1 MELSSIKCKRINS
14 LDNTFFK
21 MKESKLLDMQRK
33 VEILAAALKKALV
46 RLDNLQEF
54 TQGILTSFQI
64 HIGKDE
70 WEKIV
75 EQLKDI
81 NKREDV
87 EQPVEKGS

>member
-1 MELSSIKCKRINS
+1 MELSSAKHKWFSC
-14 LDNTFFK
+14 LDNTLFK
-21 MKESKLLDMQRK
+21 MKETKLIEMQK
-33 VEILAAALKKALV
+33 KIEVLGSALKNTLVKLNALE
-46 RLDNLQEF
+46 QY

-87 EQPVEKGS
+87 EQPVEKRN

>member
-1 MELSSIKCKRINS
+1 
-14 LDNTFFK
+14 
-21 MKESKLLDMQRK
+21 MKESKLIEMQK
-33 VEILAAALKKALV
+33 KIEVLGSALKNTLLKLNALE
-46 RLDNLQEF
+46 QY

-75 EQLKDI
+75 EQLKDV

-87 EQPVEKGS
+87 EQPVEKRN

>member
-1 MELSSIKCKRINS
+1 
-14 LDNTFFK
+14 
-21 MKESKLLDMQRK
+21 MKESKLIDMQK
-33 VEILAAALKKALV
+33 KIEVLGSALKNTLVKLNALE
-46 RLDNLQEF
+46 QY

-75 EQLKDI
+75 EQLKDV

-87 EQPVEKGS
+87 EQPVEKRS

>member
-1 MELSSIKCKRINS
+1 MDKS
-14 LDNTFFK
+14 LYK
-21 MKESKLLDMQRK
+21 MKESKLIEMQK
-33 VEILAAALKKALV
+33 KIEVLGSALKNTLMKLNT
-46 RLDNLQEF
+46 LEQY

-81 NKREDV
+81 NKRENV
-87 EQPVEKGS
+87 EQPVEKGN

>member
-1 MELSSIKCKRINS
+1 
-14 LDNTFFK
+14 
-21 MKESKLLDMQRK
+21 MKESKLIEMQRK
-33 VEILAAALKKALV
+33 VEVLGSALKKTLI
-46 RLDNLQEF
+46 RLDALQEF

-81 NKREDV
+81 DKRE
-87 EQPVEKGS
+87 EEEEKPKEK

>member
-1 MELSSIKCKRINS
+1 
-14 LDNTFFK
+14 
-21 MKESKLLDMQRK
+21 MKESKLIDMQKK

>member
-1 MELSSIKCKRINS
+1 MELSSAKCKRINS

>member
-1 MELSSIKCKRINS
+1 MDKS
-14 LDNTFFK
+14 LYK
-21 MKESKLLDMQRK
+21 MKESKLIEMQK
-33 VEILAAALKKALV
+33 KIELLGSALKNTLLKLNALE
-46 RLDNLQEF
+46 QY

-87 EQPVEKGS
+87 EQPVEKGD

>member
-1 MELSSIKCKRINS
+1 
-14 LDNTFFK
+14 
-21 MKESKLLDMQRK
+21 MKESKLVDMQRK

-54 TQGILTSFQI
+54 TQGMLTSFQI

>member
-1 MELSSIKCKRINS
+1 
-14 LDNTFFK
+14 
-21 MKESKLLDMQRK
+21 MKESKLIEMQK
-33 VEILAAALKKALV
+33 KIEVLGSALKNTLMKLNT
-46 RLDNLQEF
+46 LEQY

-81 NKREDV
+81 NKRENV
-87 EQPVEKGS
+87 EQPVEKGN

>member
-1 MELSSIKCKRINS
+1 
-14 LDNTFFK
+14 
-21 MKESKLLDMQRK
+21 MKESKLIEMQK
-33 VEILAAALKKALV
+33 KIEVLGSALKNTLVKLNALE
-46 RLDNLQEF
+46 QY

-87 EQPVEKGS
+87 EQPVEKRN

>member
-1 MELSSIKCKRINS
+1 
-14 LDNTFFK
+14 
-21 MKESKLLDMQRK
+21 MKETKLIEMQK
-33 VEILAAALKKALV
+33 KIEVLGSALKNTLLKLNALE
-46 RLDNLQEF
+46 QY

-75 EQLKDI
+75 EQLKDV

-87 EQPVEKGS
+87 EQPVEKRS

>member
-1 MELSSIKCKRINS
+1 MELSCFKYKRINS

-81 NKREDV
+81 NKRENV

>member
-1 MELSSIKCKRINS
+1 MDKS
-14 LDNTFFK
+14 LYK
-21 MKESKLLDMQRK
+21 MKESKLIEMQK
-33 VEILAAALKKALV
+33 KIEVLGSALKKTLLKLNALE
-46 RLDNLQEF
+46 QY

-87 EQPVEKGS
+87 EQPVEKGN

>member
-1 MELSSIKCKRINS
+1 
-14 LDNTFFK
+14 

-46 RLDNLQEF
+46 RIDNLQEF
-54 TQGILTSFQI
+54 TQGMLTSFQI

-87 EQPVEKGS
+87 EQPVEKRS

>member
-1 MELSSIKCKRINS
+1 MDKS
-14 LDNTFFK
+14 LYK
-21 MKESKLLDMQRK
+21 MKESKLIDMQK
-33 VEILAAALKKALV
+33 KIEVLGSALKNTLLKLNALE
-46 RLDNLQEF
+46 QY

-87 EQPVEKGS
+87 DQPVEKGN

>member
-1 MELSSIKCKRINS
+1 MELSSAKHKRFS
-14 LDNTFFK
+14 CLDNTFFK
-21 MKESKLLDMQRK
+21 MKESKLIDMQK
-33 VEILAAALKKALV
+33 KIEVLGSALKNTLVKLNALE
-46 RLDNLQEF
+46 QY

-81 NKREDV
+81 NKRNDV

>member
-1 MELSSIKCKRINS
+1 MDKS
-14 LDNTFFK
+14 LYK
-21 MKESKLLDMQRK
+21 MKESKLIEMQK
-33 VEILAAALKKALV
+33 KIEVLGSALKNTLMKLNT
-46 RLDNLQEF
+46 LEQY

-81 NKREDV
+81 NKRDNV
-87 EQPVEKGS
+87 EQPVEERS

>member
-1 MELSSIKCKRINS
+1 
-14 LDNTFFK
+14 
-21 MKESKLLDMQRK
+21 MKESKLIEMQK
-33 VEILAAALKKALV
+33 KIEVLGSALKNTLLKLNALE
-46 RLDNLQEF
+46 QY

>member
-1 MELSSIKCKRINS
+1 MDKS
-14 LDNTFFK
+14 LYK
-21 MKESKLLDMQRK
+21 MKESKLIDMQK
-33 VEILAAALKKALV
+33 KIEVLGSALKKTLLKLNALE
-46 RLDNLQEF
+46 QY

-87 EQPVEKGS
+87 EQPVEKGN

>member
-1 MELSSIKCKRINS
+1 MDKS
-14 LDNTFFK
+14 LYK
-21 MKESKLLDMQRK
+21 MKESKLIEMQK
-33 VEILAAALKKALV
+33 KIEVLGSALKKTLLKLNALE
-46 RLDNLQEF
+46 QY

-81 NKREDV
+81 NKRDDV

>member
-1 MELSSIKCKRINS
+1 MDKS
-14 LDNTFFK
+14 LYK
-21 MKESKLLDMQRK
+21 MKESKLIEMQK
-33 VEILAAALKKALV
+33 KIELLGSALKNTLLKLNALE
-46 RLDNLQEF
+46 QY

-87 EQPVEKGS
+87 EQPVEKGN

>member
-1 MELSSIKCKRINS
+1 MELSSAKHKWFSS

-21 MKESKLLDMQRK
+21 MKESKLIDMQK
-33 VEILAAALKKALV
+33 KIEVLGSALKNTLVKLNALE
-46 RLDNLQEF
+46 QY

-70 WEKIV
+70 WDKIV

-81 NKREDV
+81 NKRDDV

>member
-1 MELSSIKCKRINS
+1 
-14 LDNTFFK
+14 

-54 TQGILTSFQI
+54 TQGLLTSFQI

-81 NKREDV
+81 NKRENV

>member
-1 MELSSIKCKRINS
+1 MV
-14 LDNTFFK
+14 NTLFK
-21 MKESKLLDMQRK
+21 MKESKLIDMQRK
-33 VEILAAALKKALV
+33 VEILGSALKKALV
-46 RLDNLQEF
+46 KLNALEQY

>member
-1 MELSSIKCKRINS
+1 
-14 LDNTFFK
+14 

-81 NKREDV
+81 NKRENV

>member
-1 MELSSIKCKRINS
+1 MELSSAKHKWFSC
-14 LDNTFFK
+14 LDNTLFK
-21 MKESKLLDMQRK
+21 MKETKLIEMQK
-33 VEILAAALKKALV
+33 KIEVLGSALKNTLVKLNALE
-46 RLDNLQEF
+46 QY

-81 NKREDV
+81 NKRDNV
-87 EQPVEKGS
+87 EQSVEKRS

>member
-1 MELSSIKCKRINS
+1 
-14 LDNTFFK
+14 
-21 MKESKLLDMQRK
+21 MKESKLIEMQK
-33 VEILAAALKKALV
+33 KIEVLGSALKNTLLKLNALE
-46 RLDNLQEF
+46 QY

-81 NKREDV
+81 NKRDDV

>member
-1 MELSSIKCKRINS
+1 
-14 LDNTFFK
+14 
-21 MKESKLLDMQRK
+21 MKESKLIDMQK
-33 VEILAAALKKALV
+33 KIEVLGSALKNTLVKLNALE
-46 RLDNLQEF
+46 QY

-87 EQPVEKGS
+87 EQTVEKGS

>member
-1 MELSSIKCKRINS
+1 
-14 LDNTFFK
+14 
-21 MKESKLLDMQRK
+21 MKESKLIEMQK
-33 VEILAAALKKALV
+33 KIEVLGSALKNTLLKLNALE
-46 RLDNLQEF
+46 QY

-87 EQPVEKGS
+87 EQSVEEGS

>member
-1 MELSSIKCKRINS
+1 
-14 LDNTFFK
+14 

-54 TQGILTSFQI
+54 TQGLLTSFQI

>member
-1 MELSSIKCKRINS
+1 
-14 LDNTFFK
+14 

-46 RLDNLQEF
+46 RIDNLQEF